1 VCVLTGRPV
10 RHAYG
15 EKRVVAVGL
24 EDTQPLSCD
33 LLLLCA
39 DRRPNVELAQ
49 AAGLPVRR
57 GIVVDDTMRTSHPH
71 VFAVGMAAECL
82 GRVATAW
89 PACVE
94 QARIAAEH
102 AVTRKPPRTRHYRAG
117 SALTELE
124 LPGVHVAAVG
134 RTRPGAG
141 DHVLV
146 VEQPHR
152 RLYRKIVLTGS
163 GTVAGGISVN
173 EPGAA
178 AALLESAVTD
188 RSNVRRHLAELRS
201 GDLATLRAATE
212 SSRRARRRT
221 RGGTRGKGPVGHQE
235 TERFMVDVER
245 IWRIKTSS
253 NGDLEVRLAPTH
265 SGDRQVRLEQVGAD
279 ESGLQ
284 ALDLVAARALA
295 ETLLEAC
302 EVASAL
308 RPSGGGASL

>member
-1 VCVLTGRPV
+1 
-10 RHAYG
+10 
-15 EKRVVAVGL
+15 L
-24 EDTQPLSCD
+24 EETQPLSCD

-39 DRRPNVELAQ
+39 ERRPNVELAR

-71 VFAVGMAAECL
+71 VFAVGMAAECA

-89 PACVE
+89 PDCVE

-117 SALTELE
+117 SALTELD
-124 LPGVHVAAVG
+124 LPGLRLAAVG

-152 RLYRKIVLTGS
+152 RLYRKVVLTGS

-178 AALLESAVTD
+178 ALLESAVAG

-201 GDLATLRAATE
+201 GDLAALRAATE

-221 RGGTRGKGPVGHQE
+221 HGSAAVGHQE

-302 EVASAL
+302 EVATAL
-308 RPSGGGASL
+308 RPSGGAAL